1 MQKIRQGLIKD
12 PALRVSISQIPSL
25 HLSCTS
31 PPTMLAPGSSLV
43 VERERCYMSLFSKRS
58 RLINSGGGS
67 LLLLEG

>member
-31 PPTMLAPGSSLV
+31 PPTMLDQEPMGSWLDPGSSLV
-43 VERERCYMSLFSKRS
+43 VERERYYM
-58 RLINSGGGS
+58 
-67 LLLLEG
+67 